1 MRPRNSSRRAAC
13 VRIPSALAIGVAVL
27 LAAALSTQ
35 ATANTSCSC
44 RAVAAFGNPGG
55 CTVFETDIQCELDYT
70 DLDMEQR
77 AEIADAVERAGTMRG
92 RSIPTT
98 ESLDMEPLMELLD
111 VPFPPRTQREFIELL
126 GYGAGGRYEEFAGLA
141 TETLAQG
148 FYRFFVERPDQASD
162 SQAFL
167 AFTADLFDRIEL
179 RRQEVL
185 DVFMSPVDTAPITT
199 MMMDEF
205 ASDQGVID
213 LVVSPGCIS
222 IDGPAFFVQFKT
234 SDSPLEFFCDG
245 SRPEWLQPLPS
256 PRYDYD

>member
-1 MRPRNSSRRAAC
+1 MRPISASRRAAC
-13 VRIPSALAIGVAVL
+13 VRTPSALAIGVAML
-27 LAAALSTQ
+27 LVAALSTQ

-55 CTVFETDIQCELDYT
+55 CTVFETDLQCELDYT
-70 DLDMEQR
+70 DLDMEER
-77 AEIADAVERAGTMRG
+77 AEIADAVERAGATRG

-98 ESLDMEPLMELLD
+98 EHLDMEPLMLRLEL
-111 VPFPPRTQREFIELL
+111 PFPPRSQAEFVELL

-148 FYRFFVERPDQASD
+148 FYRFFVERPDQAGD
-162 SQAFL
+162 SAAFRE
-167 AFTADLFDRIEL
+167 FTADLFDRLDL

-185 DVFMSPVDTAPITT
+185 DVFMSPVDTAAIATT
-199 MMMDEF
+199 MMDAF
-205 ASDQGVID
+205 ASDQGVFD

-245 SRPEWLQPLPS
+245 SRPEWLQPRPS
-256 PRYDYD
+256 PRYD